1 MRLSWEPVV
10 EYHLEV
16 HEIWGDAPFDVGP
29 VEVRLVVDLFEVL
42 PDVADALLDLVV
54 LVGPAAEGG
63 NDHVEKDQEDHAQ
76 QYEQDYFFTLEWH
89 EGEGDAHDEE
99 HDKWDP
105 HQFHEELAER
115 SFFFVHSRVVG
126 VEDAVDFLYVLH
138 VAALSQGFAVVL
150 PVVLLGL
157 GKALPIVVCLH
168 HQRWLF

>member
-16 HEIWGDAPFDVGP
+16 HEIWRDAPFDVGP

-76 QYEQDYFFTLEWH
+76 KYEQDYLFTLE
-89 EGEGDAHDEE
+89 
-99 HDKWDP
+99 
-105 HQFHEELAER
+105 
-115 SFFFVHSRVVG
+115 
-126 VEDAVDFLYVLH
+126 
-138 VAALSQGFAVVL
+138 
-150 PVVLLGL
+150 
-157 GKALPIVVCLH
+157 
-168 HQRWLF
+168 